1 MAEKK
6 TEITITPE
14 DFKEAS
20 VAAVTDL
27 MDHALEDGKADLFTA
42 ILLMGAVVAGSI
54 ETKLFNNE
62 EE

>member
-1 MAEKK
+1 
-6 TEITITPE
+6 
-14 DFKEAS
+14 
-20 VAAVTDL
+20 